1 MHDDRMASDPDEYW
15 ERRREITPSPNP
27 PVVADGDQRLALL
40 VDLAESEVS
49 SEYRRLHARL
59 SEFRCLKLTPPDE
72 LHLTVKL
79 FDHAPTVATEGDSSP
94 VSAAQI
100 ADSVAEIV
108 DDREPFTIEFPRLN
122 LFPDTVYAEV
132 DASGALTDLNRAVCD
147 QPWTTASDRDCRQF
161 IPHLTLGYFNGAEEY
176 DRLITFLENHRDPQ
190 LPAMTV
196 EEIAIVAYD
205 LTSNWGSAATTLQTY
220 SL

>member
-1 MHDDRMASDPDEYW
+1 MHGDRMASDPTEYW
-15 ERRREITPSPNP
+15 ERRRELTPSPNP
-27 PVVADGDQRLALL
+27 PIVADGDQRLALL
-40 VDLAESEVS
+40 IDLAESRVAS
-49 SEYRRLHARL
+49 AYDRLHGRL
-59 SEFRCLKLTPPDE
+59 SEFQCLTPTPSDE

-79 FDHAPTVATEGDSSP
+79 FDHTPTAATGRNSSR
-94 VSAAQI
+94 VSATQI
-100 ADSVAEIV
+100 ADSVTEIV
-108 DDREPFTIEFPRLN
+108 DDRDPFTVEFPRLN

-132 DASGALTDLNRAVCD
+132 DDGGALAELNRALCAR
-147 QPWTTASDRDCRQF
+147 PWTATSDRDGQQF
-161 IPHLTLGYFNGAEEY
+161 IPHLTLGYFAGTEEY
-176 DRLITFLENHRDPQ
+176 DRLLTFLEGNRDPR

>member
-1 MHDDRMASDPDEYW
+1 MHDDRMASHPDEYW
-15 ERRREITPSPNP
+15 EMRRELTPSPSP

-40 VDLAESEVS
+40 VDLADSQVAS
-49 SEYRRLHARL
+49 GYGRLRAQL
-59 SEFRCLKLTPPDE
+59 AEFQCLKPTPPDE

-79 FDHAPTVATEGDSSP
+79 FDHAPVAGTRDGSSP

-100 ADSVAEIV
+100 IDAVTEII
-108 DDREPFTIEFPRLN
+108 DDYEPFDIDFPRLN

-132 DASGALTDLNRAVCD
+132 DDGGELAAFNEALCQR
-147 QPWTTASDRDCRQF
+147 PWTTTSDRDGEQF
-161 IPHLTLGYFNGAEEY
+161 IPHLTLGYFTGATEY
-176 DRLITFLENHRDPQ
+176 EQLVRFLESHRDPQ
-190 LPAMTV
+190 LPTMTV
-196 EEIAIVAYD
+196 EEVAIVAYD